1 MKRKESVYFLFVLLT
16 IFYFLLGGVKTPFS
30 VEELLLEGYISQPSF
45 SPSDANTIA
54 CFSLKKD
61 ESSLILLDLRKSKKQ
76 GKTLFTSQRQKL
88 FPNPY
93 SPIRWSPSGDALLFL
108 ANSIQPSPSLIP
120 RGTIWLINLPSGKQ
134 SAITESEDFF
144 SPSFSPDGKIIASL
158 RGTPNNASLW
168 LYERGKGKWKLELEG
183 LKANCLTWSKDGKFI
198 YIGGDEGIYE
208 VIWDKPKPE
217 AKFFPIDKRI
227 ISLYHMAEGV
237 LLASVFSH
245 QAQFAPGLLPVSG
258 ADIFALE
265 LEGKGVKEGAITR
278 NGASFNPV
286 LFQRGMLVYIRN
298 TPLLDDK
305 GTLKGVVS
313 SLWSAVGE
321 ELLAP
326 YCDGDSL
333 PSLSS
338 DGRLLAFTK
347 EGKLCLINIEKL
359 TSSLPSMEE
368 GDKELSQKVNQMKQI
383 GLALLMYCQ
392 DYDETFPPAENFYEA
407 LYPYLKNELILSIFT
422 DPHFH
427 YYSPP
432 PLIDIHHPSETLL
445 ARWEVSPGLF
455 INLYV
460 DGHVSV
466 EEGGEQ

>member
-1 MKRKESVYFLFVLLT
+1 VKRRELLYLFFVLFT
-16 IFYFLLGGVKTPFS
+16 ISFLLLGGAKTLFS
-30 VEELLLEGYISQPSF
+30 IEELPLEGYISQPSF

-61 ESSLILLDLRKSKKQ
+61 ESSLILLDLGKSKKQ

-93 SPIRWSPSGDALLFL
+93 FPIRWSPSGDALLFL
-108 ANSIQPSPSLIP
+108 ANSTQASPSLIP
-120 RGTIWLINLPSGKQ
+120 KGTIWLINLPSGKQ

-158 RGTPNNASLW
+158 RGAPNNASLW
-168 LYERGKGKWKLELEG
+168 LYEREKGKWMMKLEG
-183 LKANCLTWSKDGKFI
+183 LKANCLTWSNDGKLI

-208 VIWDKPKPE
+208 VIWDKPKPDV
-217 AKFFPIDKRI
+217 KFFPTDKRI
-227 ISLYHMAEGV
+227 ISLHYLAEGV

-245 QAQFAPGLLPVSG
+245 QAQFSPDLLPISG
-258 ADIFALE
+258 ANLTALE
-265 LEGKGVKEGAITR
+265 LEDNEVKEGAITR
-278 NGASFNPV
+278 NGASFNPI
-286 LFQRGMLVYIRN
+286 LSPRGMLVYIRN

-333 PSLSS
+333 PSLSP

-347 EGKLCLINIEKL
+347 EGKLCLINIKKL
-359 TSSLPSMEE
+359 TSSLPQMEE
-368 GDKELSQKVNQMKQI
+368 GDKEISQKVNQMKQI
-383 GLALLMYCQ
+383 GIAFLMYCQ
-392 DYDETFPPAENFYEA
+392 DYDETFPPAENLTEA
-407 LYPYLKNELILSIFT
+407 LYPYLRNELLLSILT
-422 DPHFH
+422 DPHFQ
-427 YYSPP
+427 YFPPP
-432 PLIDIHHPSETLL
+432 PLREIQSPAQTLL

-460 DGHVSV
+460 DGHTSV
-466 EEGGEQ
+466 EKGGE